1 MAFGKRVIESGTT
14 IIVVELPNYYAS
26 HRRFRGYTPK
36 YNEELLVRK
45 KSSFHSCLSLD
56 VNIRNIH
63 NSTYV
68 CNQ

>member
-26 HRRFRGYTPK
+26 HIRFRGYTPK

-45 KSSFHSCLSLD
+45 KSSFHSCLSLE
-56 VNIRNIH
+56 I
-63 NSTYV
+63 
-68 CNQ
+68 